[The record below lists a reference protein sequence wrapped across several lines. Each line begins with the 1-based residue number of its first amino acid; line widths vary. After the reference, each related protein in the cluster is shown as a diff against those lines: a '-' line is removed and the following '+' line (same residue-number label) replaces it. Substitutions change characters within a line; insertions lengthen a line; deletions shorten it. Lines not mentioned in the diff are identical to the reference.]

1 MDDLGILIS
10 NSLQQPH
17 VIKQKIRFRQQA
29 QTWAQQH
36 PIISMEH
43 IPAKKYATIFH
54 DPIKTTITPTPRTAK
69 LGIKRTRE
77 RAIFRVMS

>member
-10 NSLQQPH
+10 QLPKQPH
-17 VIKQKIRFRQQA
+17 VIIHKISDRQQA
-29 QTWAQQH
+29 QQWAQQH
-36 PIISMEH
+36 PIINIEH